1 MPPTTRASG
10 NATLD
15 ALHALNDAHRNIIF
29 PNMFNEVGFDDFA
42 EVEYTIVKNGKT
54 FKLKETRLWITH
66 DRSDDADLPISFHKP
81 QGKEFGK
88 LVAPFLKSV
97 IPKGKVEFKLG
108 YTKTNVDKLAKDGE
122 KMRVLTKEVDS
133 I

>member
-15 ALHALNDAHRNIIF
+15 ALHALNEAHRNIIF

-42 EVEYTIVKNGKT
+42 EVEYSIVKNGKT

-66 DRSDDADLPISFHKP
+66 DRSDDEDFSIFPPKP

-88 LVAPFLKSV
+88 LVAPFLKKCH
-97 IPKGKVEFKLG
+97 PRGKSGIQVGIHQDERG
-108 YTKTNVDKLAKDGE
+108 
-122 KMRVLTKEVDS
+122 
-133 I
+133 